1 MITYCECGF
10 IVHQLQHDQFL
21 SKKDMERFREAK
33 DPLFINYHKKHRCL
47 SCCVGF
53 CTLFFTFKCNK
64 MYYSRLYSFD
74 MFKARW
80 SRNKFYRKFMTLFC
94 AIHMLTDAIILLIS
108 IVGLISIQFMSNML
122 YVTMIETAVL
132 SILGLILG
140 LIELFKMKDYLKY
153 NE

>member
-1 MITYCECGF
+1 MISVS
-10 IVHQLQHDQFL
+10 I
-21 SKKDMERFREAK
+21 
-33 DPLFINYHKKHRCL
+33 
-47 SCCVGF
+47 
-53 CTLFFTFKCNK
+53 CTLLFTFKCNK

-80 SRNKFYRKFMTLFC
+80 ITGDHKYYRKFMTVFC
-94 AIHMLTDAIILLIS
+94 IVHMVVDAVILCIAAA
-108 IVGLISIQFMSNML
+108 GLWALDFMSNML

-132 SILGLILG
+132 SIVGIILG